1 MSIISK
7 SLEVLGLTRE
17 APKNV
22 IEEPKGKKASTY
34 PEITQKFRTRED
46 IRKLENAID
55 LSENLT
61 NYNREDLH
69 RIYRRILDDP
79 MLSSQWDTRK
89 LKTIDKEFRVLVN
102 DKEDE
107 KATAYFQKGW
117 FLDYVSYIL
126 DSKLWGFT
134 LVEFGAIKDDS
145 FVRWRDEETKLIYEA
160 VTVVDRDFVKPEK
173 GIIVR
178 RAGDFEG
185 LDITDEE
192 FEDWL
197 ILEGSSNAGL
207 LKKMARYSLFKDN
220 VLGNWSEWAEVFG
233 MDLIVGQTD
242 SQKDERTKF
251 AKALQ
256 DLASRGIGVFNQ
268 DDEIEFK
275 GTTRTDAYK
284 VYMEL
289 ASYVD
294 SQLAKLIF
302 GQDVVSNNTGQ
313 VVGKVGEGISNLYG
327 DTDAKFI
334 QRNVNDLLI
343 PLMIR
348 QGWKLEG
355 AVFEWDSTEAM
366 SLKDKSD
373 IDLKISQM
381 GQTIDPEYISDTYGT
396 DLIVPQADESDNP
409 EQAKAQAQ
417 LKGSVGGVQGIVQLQ
432 TSVAQGLT
440 SKEAAIA
447 TLVEIYG
454 IDAGTAAAI
463 IGSPKPI
470 KTEDPKKKPVENIH
484 QAIKD
489 FYKGSKDV

>member
-1 MSIISK
+1 M
-7 SLEVLGLTRE
+7 
-17 APKNV
+17 
-22 IEEPKGKKASTY
+22 
-34 PEITQKFRTRED
+34 
-46 IRKLENAID
+46 
-55 LSENLT
+55 
-61 NYNREDLH
+61 
-69 RIYRRILDDP
+69 
-79 MLSSQWDTRK
+79 
-89 LKTIDKEFRVLVN
+89 
-102 DKEDE
+102 
-107 KATAYFQKGW
+107 
-117 FLDYVSYIL
+117 DYVSYML

-145 FVRWRDEETKLIYEA
+145 FVRWRDEDTKLIYEA
-160 VTVVDRDFVKPEK
+160 VTVIDRDFVKPEK

-178 RAGDFEG
+178 RAGDFDG

-192 FEDWL
+192 FSDWL
-197 ILEGSSNAGL
+197 ILEGSSDAGL
-207 LKKMARYSLFKDN
+207 LRKMARYSLFKDN

-233 MDLIVGQTD
+233 MDLTVGKTD

-256 DLASRGIGVFNQ
+256 DLAARGIGVFNQ

-275 GTTRTDAYK
+275 GTSRTDAYK

-313 VVGKVGEGISNLYG
+313 VVGKTGENISNLYG

-334 QRNVNDLLI
+334 ARNINDLLI
-343 PLMIR
+343 PLMVR

-355 AVFEWDSTEAM
+355 ALFEWDNTEAM
-366 SLKDKSD
+366 SLKDKSE

-381 GQTIDPEYISDTYGT
+381 GQTIDPEYIRDTYGT
-396 DLIVPQADESDNP
+396 DLVVPLANESDNP

-417 LKGSVGGVQGIVQLQ
+417 LKGSVGGVQGIVQIQ

-454 IDAGTAAAI
+454 IDAETAAAI
-463 IGSPKPI
+463 IG
-470 KTEDPKKKPVENIH
+470 DPKTIKEEPKKEPKPVENIS

-489 FYKGSKDV
+489 FYKGSKNV